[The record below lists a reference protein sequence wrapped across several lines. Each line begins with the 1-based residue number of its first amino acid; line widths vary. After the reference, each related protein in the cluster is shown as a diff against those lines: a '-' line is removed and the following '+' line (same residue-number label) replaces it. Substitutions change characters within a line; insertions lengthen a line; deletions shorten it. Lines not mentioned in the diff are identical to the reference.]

1 MEWVLLV
8 GRILFGGY
16 FVMGGAMHF
25 MKMKDMVAM
34 TRQQGVPMPGL
45 AVMGTGIV
53 IMLAGLGVVFG
64 VYQPLSLLV
73 LAAFVLIITPVMHSF
88 WKDTDPMMKMVN
100 MQMFMKNMALLGAA
114 LALFVFSASW
124 PLTLGLF

>member
-1 MEWVLLV
+1 MEWILLA

-34 TRQQGVPMPGL
+34 TRQQGVPMPEL

-53 IMLAGLGVVFG
+53 TMLAGLGVVLG
-64 VYQPLSLLV
+64 VYQSLSLLV
-73 LAAFVLIITPVMHSF
+73 LAAFVLIITPIMHAF

-100 MQMFMKNMALLGAA
+100 MQMFMKNTALLGAA
-114 LALFVFSASW
+114 LALYVFSSGW
-124 PLTLGLF
+124 PLTLGL